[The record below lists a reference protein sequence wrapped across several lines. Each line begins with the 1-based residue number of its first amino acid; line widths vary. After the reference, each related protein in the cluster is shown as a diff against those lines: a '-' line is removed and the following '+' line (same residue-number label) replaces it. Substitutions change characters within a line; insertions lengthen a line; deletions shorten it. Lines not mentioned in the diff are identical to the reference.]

1 MMTDHYEREITYL
14 RLSVTDRCN
23 LRCRYCMP
31 ACGIEKRRHQDIC
44 SFEELEEM
52 ARACVACGIR
62 KIRLTGGEPLV
73 RRGIVDFCRRLREI
87 PGVEELCMTTN
98 GVLLSQYAQALKDAG
113 VDRLNIS
120 LDTLCPEKYARIT
133 RGGVLDQALDGLQ
146 AARKAGFQRI
156 KMNTVLIGGFNDD
169 EIPSLVELTR
179 NAPLSLR
186 FIELMPIGE
195 CAGWDKAH
203 FIPGQAVLDR
213 IPGLEQVGTDGVS
226 LLYRIPGY
234 QGTVGLINP
243 ISQHF
248 CPNCNRIRIT
258 SDGKLKPCLHSAGE
272 IPLRGLHGAE
282 LEAAIAAAILQ
293 KPMRHQLAVGSD
305 SQRNMNAIGG

>member
-1 MMTDHYEREITYL
+1 MRDCYERDITYL

-31 ACGIEKRRHQDIC
+31 ACGVEKRPHQEIC

-52 ARACVACGIR
+52 ARACVSCGIR

-73 RRGIVDFCRRLREI
+73 RQGIVEFCRRLRAI

-98 GVLLSQYAQALKDAG
+98 GVLLPQYAKELKDAG
-113 VDRLNIS
+113 VERLNIS
-120 LDTLCPEKYARIT
+120 LDTLSPEKYAQIT
-133 RGGVLDQALDGLQ
+133 RGGTLEQALSGFRT
-146 AARKAGFQRI
+146 ACEAGFRRI
-156 KMNTVLIGGFNDD
+156 KLNTVLIGGFNDD
-169 EIPSLVELTR
+169 EIPDLVALTR
-179 NAPLSLR
+179 DMPLSLR

-213 IPGLEQVGTDGVS
+213 IPALKPVGSDGVS
-226 LLYRIPGY
+226 LIYQIPGY

-258 SDGKLKPCLHSAGE
+258 SDGKLKPCLHSAEE
-272 IPLRGLHGAE
+272 IPLRGLHAAE
-282 LEAAIAAAILQ
+282 LAEAVSRAISH
-293 KPMRHQLAVGSD
+293 KPTRHQLSVGSD

>member
-1 MMTDHYEREITYL
+1 MKDDYKREITYL

-31 ACGIEKRRHQDIC
+31 ACGIEKRQHDEIC
-44 SFEELEEM
+44 SFEELEEL

-73 RRGIVDFCRRLREI
+73 RRGIVDFCRRLRAI
-87 PGVEELCMTTN
+87 PGLEELCMTTN
-98 GVLLSQYAQALKDAG
+98 GVLLPSCAKALKDAG

-120 LDTLCPEKYARIT
+120 LDTLSREKYAQIT
-133 RGGVLDQALDGLQ
+133 RGGVLDEALEGLRAAQ
-146 AARKAGFQRI
+146 AAGFCRI
-156 KMNTVLIGGFNDD
+156 KLNTVLIGGFNDD
-169 EIPSLVELTR
+169 EIPALVELTR

-195 CAGWDKAH
+195 CAGWDRSH
-203 FIPGQAVLDR
+203 FLPGKTVLER
-213 IPGLEQVGTDGVS
+213 LPALEPVGSDGVS

-234 QGTVGLINP
+234 QGSVGLINP

-248 CPNCNRIRIT
+248 CPLCNRIRIT
-258 SDGKLKPCLHSAGE
+258 SDGKLKPCLHSAAE

-282 LEAAIAAAILQ
+282 LEAAVAGAILQ
-293 KPMRHQLAVGSD
+293 KPLRHQLSVGSD